1 MSTSPV
7 PAHEVLEC
15 ASSAGAFAAPSP
27 TVDRDGASHCCAQQK
42 AGLRP
47 AVQKARAQMLDMS
60 HRFFACSLSAQR
72 YGVLRMTSVS
82 IASLARVR
90 YQSLL
95 CRWGGMTSGCAFRRC
110 PRIRC

>member
-1 MSTSPV
+1 MNKTLRLMSTSPV

-42 AGLRP
+42 AGLRL

-60 HRFFACSLSAQR
+60 HRFFACSLSATR
-72 YGVLRMTSVS
+72 YRVLRMT
-82 IASLARVR
+82 LLMGLR
-90 YQSLL
+90 YKVYQ
-95 CRWGGMTSGCAFRRC
+95 C
-110 PRIRC
+110 PE